1 MVTIIAAGEVLQL
14 WPERAVFWPRRG
26 TLFVADVHFGKAAAF
41 RSAGIPV
48 PEGGLADDL
57 QRLSQLIAATDAAR
71 VVFLG
76 DVLHARRGRTSAV
89 VAGVAAWRAQYS
101 HRQFL
106 IVKGNHDK
114 QAGNPPTE
122 WEMNCADEPFI
133 DPPFAFRH
141 TPAKSTAHYVL
152 AGHVHPAIR
161 LRGRAGLREKL
172 ACFVVGSKSMILP
185 AFGSFTGTT
194 AIRPGPDDGIYAIAG
209 NTLIRLTGPH
219 AKGE

>member
-41 RSAGIPV
+41 RGAGIPV

-57 QRLSQLIAATDAAR
+57 KRLSQLIAATDAAR

-76 DVLHARRGRTSAV
+76 DVLHARQGRTAAV
-89 VAGVAAWRAQYS
+89 VTGVAAWRAQYS

-106 IVKGNHDK
+106 VVKGNHDK
-114 QAGNPPTE
+114 QAGNPPAE
-122 WEMNCADEPFI
+122 WQMSCTDEPFI
-133 DPPFAFRH
+133 DPPFALQH
-141 TPAKSTAHYVL
+141 TPTKPAAHYVL
-152 AGHVHPAIR
+152 AGHIHPAIR
-161 LRGRAGLREKL
+161 MRSRAGLREKL
-172 ACFVVGSKSMILP
+172 ACFVVRPEVMILP

-194 AIRPGPDDGIYAIAG
+194 TIRPGPDDRIYAIAG
-209 NTLIRLTGPH
+209 NALIEVSR
-219 AKGE
+219 